1 MEFEVTRD
9 TRNELLKRREVDFE
23 LRFEGPTPSR
33 MQVTGKLAALMNVGE
48 NTIVLDTMKTRF
60 GIMELTG
67 SARIYDNEEDRNKVE
82 RGYLLARGIP
92 KPKEEEGA

>member
-33 MQVTGKLAALMNVGE
+33 MQVTGKLAAMMNVAE
-48 NTIVLDTMKTRF
+48 NTVVLDTMKTRF
-60 GIMELTG
+60 GIMELSG
-67 SARIYDNEEDRNKVE
+67 SARIYDSEEERNKVE
-82 RGYLLARGIP
+82 RGYLLTRGVP
-92 KPKEEEGA
+92 KAKEEEGA

>member
-33 MQVTGKLAALMNVGE
+33 MQVTGKLAAMMNVVE
-48 NTIVLDTMKTRF
+48 NTIVLDSMKTRF
-60 GIMELTG
+60 GIMEVSG
-67 SARIYDNEEDRNKVE
+67 SARIYDNEEDRNKAE
-82 RGYLLARGIP
+82 RGFLLTRGIP
-92 KPKEEEGA
+92 KPKEEGA